1 MTDPTDPAPM
11 SPELRQH
18 RVDLLARQ
26 YPYLPVQTLLPR
38 VQGEALALSA
48 VYAGRWNYLIGPQ
61 RDLLTTIGWT
71 LLLGACLYQDTGR
84 TGRAAHLAAL
94 ADSSGREA
102 EAPALRAWAAEV
114 RAWQAIIREDYPA
127 AVVIARD
134 AADAWPGSS
143 GTVQLRMQQAMA
155 HAGLGE
161 RAAAR
166 WCLNEVYRL
175 QAGLP
180 ATEHPEHHFVVD
192 GRKLSFYAARVYGLA
207 GDLAPMREAIAETL
221 AGAFD
226 ADGSTRWP
234 MRVAGV
240 QLEAAIGAAKDGQL
254 DEAIGLGV
262 AALKHQRGTAS
273 TLPRAADL
281 DRALRGRWPKE
292 RKVNEYRRVLLA
304 ARRGYAGT

>member
-1 MTDPTDPAPM
+1 VPDATEPMGPA
-11 SPELRQH
+11 ERQE

-26 YPYLPVQTLLPR
+26 YPYMPVRTLLPR
-38 VQGEALALSA
+38 AQAEATSLSVA
-48 VYAGRWNYLIGPQ
+48 YAGRWQYLRGAE
-61 RDLLTTIGWT
+61 RDLLVTIGWT
-71 LLLGACLYQDTGR
+71 LLLGACLYQDAGKTA
-84 TGRAAHLAAL
+84 RAAHLAAL

-102 EAPALRAWAAEV
+102 GQPAVRAWAAEI
-114 RAWQAIIREDYPA
+114 RAWQAIIAEDYPT
-127 AVVIARD
+127 AVVLARD

-166 WCLNEVYRL
+166 WCLNEVHRL
-175 QAGLP
+175 QAALP
-180 ATEHPEHHFVVD
+180 ATDHPEHHFVVD

-207 GDLAPMREAIAETL
+207 GDLAPMREAITETL
-221 AGAFD
+221 AGAIA
-226 ADGSTRWP
+226 ADGSSRWP

-240 QLEAAIGAAKDGQL
+240 QLEAAIGAARDGQL
-254 DEAIGLGV
+254 DEAIGLGG

-281 DRALRGRWPKE
+281 ERALRTGWPKE
-292 RKVNEYRRVLLA
+292 QKVREYRRLLFA
-304 ARRGYAGT
+304 ARQHYAGT

>member
-1 MTDPTDPAPM
+1 MRPD
-11 SPELRQH
+11 ERQA

-26 YPYLPVQTLLPR
+26 YPYMPVGTLLAR
-38 VQGEALALSA
+38 VQAEATVLS
-48 VYAGRWNYLIGPQ
+48 VTYANRWNYMRGAE
-61 RDLLTTIGWT
+61 RDLLVAIGWT
-71 LLLGACLYQDTGR
+71 LLLGACLYQDAGKTA
-84 TGRAAHLAAL
+84 RAAHLAAL

-102 EAPALRAWAAEV
+102 EQPAVRAWAAEI
-114 RAWQAIIREDYPA
+114 RAWQAIIAEDYPA
-127 AVVIARD
+127 AVVLARD

-166 WCLNEVYRL
+166 WCLNEVHRI
-175 QAGLP
+175 QGALP
-180 ATEHPEHHFVVD
+180 PTDYPEHHFVFD

-221 AGAFD
+221 GGALA
-226 ADGSTRWP
+226 ADGTTRWP

-240 QLEAAIGAAKDGQL
+240 QMEAAIGAATDGQL

-262 AALKHQRGTAS
+262 AALKHQRASAS

-281 DRALRGRWPKE
+281 QRALRTRWPKE
-292 RKVNEYRRVLLA
+292 RKVTEYRRVLFDA
-304 ARRGYAGT
+304 GRRYVS

>member
-1 MTDPTDPAPM
+1 MNPA
-11 SPELRQH
+11 ERQQ
-18 RVDLLARQ
+18 RVDLLARA
-26 YPYLPVQTLLPR
+26 YPYMPVMTLLSR
-38 VQGEALALSA
+38 TQAEATALSLA
-48 VYAGRWNYLIGPQ
+48 YATRWRHQLGAE
-61 RDLLTTIGWT
+61 RDLLVTIGWT
-71 LLLGACLYQDTGR
+71 LLLGACLHQDAGH

-102 EAPALRAWAAEV
+102 DAPALRAWAAEI
-114 RAWQAIIREDYPA
+114 RAWQAIIGEDYPA

-155 HAGLGE
+155 HAGLGQ

-166 WCLNEVYRL
+166 RCLDEVYRL

-180 ATEHPEHHFVVD
+180 ATDHPEHHFVVD

-207 GDLAPMREAIAETL
+207 GDLAPMREAIIETL
-221 AGAFD
+221 AGAFA

-240 QLEAAIGAAKDGQL
+240 QLEAAIGAAADGQL

-262 AALKHQRGTAS
+262 AALKHHRGSAS
-273 TLPRAADL
+273 TVPRATDL
-281 DRALRGRWPKE
+281 DRALRTRWPNE
-292 RKVNEYRRVLLA
+292 PKVTEYRRVLLA
-304 ARRGYAGT
+304 ARRSYAGA